1 MIPGENEA
9 QLATGKPTLNLPR
22 LCLETL
28 LILGAGSVVPF
39 HVEKEEEDVSIRL
52 RKFLSPLSRRKKF
65 PLAGPAQAKTP
76 SGQRMGGVS
85 RDM

>member
-9 QLATGKPTLNLPR
+9 QLATDKPTLKLPR
-22 LCLETL
+22 FCLETL

-39 HVEKEEEDVSIRL
+39 HVEKEEEVSIRL